1 LNITDS
7 AVGAGGMAEYDLV
20 AKYIDVAQRAT
31 RMGDLEAETEA
42 AIRELGFDYFAI
54 LHHLDLECP
63 GALPGDG
70 QVRFSNYPTAF
81 REAVQQQRL
90 VGIDPVLRASQRTA
104 HGFLWSEVP
113 GMIELTPKQ
122 REIISLGAR
131 MGLGDGYTVPVH
143 VPGEYL
149 GSSSFGLKWGRDVR
163 RQSLPM
169 LHYLGS
175 FAFEAGRRIA
185 MQKANVQRTS
195 NPPLSDRQLDCVV
208 LAGRGQPARKAAKTL
223 GIKQDTFQKHIQEAK
238 QRVGVRSTTQLVVR
252 TLFDGRIAFRD
263 LLKEKQRSS

>member
-1 LNITDS
+1 MS
-7 AVGAGGMAEYDLV
+7 EYDLV
-20 AKYIDVAQRAT
+20 SKYIEVAQRAT
-31 RMGDLEAETEA
+31 RMDELEAGTDA
-42 AIRELGFDYFAI
+42 AVRELGFDYFAI
-54 LHHLDLECP
+54 LHHLDLEYP
-63 GALPGDG
+63 GASPGDG
-70 QVRFSNYPTAF
+70 QVRFSNYPQAF
-81 REAVQQQRL
+81 REAVQRHRL
-90 VGIDPVLRASQRTA
+90 VGVDPVLLASQRTA

-113 GMIELTPKQ
+113 SMIELTPRQ

-131 MGLGDGYTVPVH
+131 VGLGDGYTVPVH

-149 GSSSFGLKWGRDVR
+149 GSSSFGVKLGREVR

-185 MQKANVQRTS
+185 MQKAGGLRTNAPS
-195 NPPLSDRQLDCVV
+195 LSDRQLDCVV
-208 LAGRGQPARKAAKTL
+208 LAGRGEPARKAARAL

-238 QRVGVRSTTQLVVR
+238 QRIGVRSTTQLVVR

-263 LLKEKQRSS
+263 LIEEKSRPS